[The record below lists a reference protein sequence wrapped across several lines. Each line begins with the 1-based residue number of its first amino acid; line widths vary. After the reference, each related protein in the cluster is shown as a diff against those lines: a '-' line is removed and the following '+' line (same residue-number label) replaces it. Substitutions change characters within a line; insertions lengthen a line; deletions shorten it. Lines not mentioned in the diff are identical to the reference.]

1 MRPCLAPHHKFYP
14 PSARANRVP
23 RPRPNE
29 NKPLTLIFVPA
40 GFGKT
45 TMVSEWITQATV
57 KFAWVSLY
65 DGDNYP
71 VPFWANVIAALQ
83 TVRKGFGDAAAE
95 LLRASPVLLL
105 AWQA

>member
-1 MRPCLAPHHKFYP
+1 
-14 PSARANRVP
+14 
-23 RPRPNE
+23 
-29 NKPLTLIFVPA
+29 
-40 GFGKT
+40 
-45 TMVSEWITQATV
+45 MVSEWITQATV